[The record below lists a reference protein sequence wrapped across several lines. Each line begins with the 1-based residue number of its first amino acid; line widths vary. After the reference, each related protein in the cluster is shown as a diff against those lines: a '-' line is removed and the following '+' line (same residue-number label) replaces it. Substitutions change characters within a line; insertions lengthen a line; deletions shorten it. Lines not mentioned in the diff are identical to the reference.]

1 MALKRQIESDNI
13 MAHLQGMYFVEALM
27 ATVGNMLSSKRSK
40 THEYPSSPYDLNLDG
55 HKEDREQERK
65 IQLIKAQ
72 LTNAMT
78 NFNLS
83 KKQG

>member
-1 MALKRQIESDNI
+1 
-13 MAHLQGMYFVEALM
+13 MAHIQGMYFVEALM
-27 ATVGNMLSSKRSK
+27 TTVGNMFSDKHSKK
-40 THEYPSSPYDLNLDG
+40 HEYPASPYDLDLDG
-55 HKEDREQERK
+55 KKEDREQERQ
-65 IQLIKAQ
+65 IQLFKAQ